1 MLLPRYDQENGET
14 MNHFIVSE
22 TLLSYIMTNNTLMEK
37 YFVFV
42 HQLGNTPLGIA
53 CKKFYS
59 IIYCIWKK
67 KRFSK
72 IIIHI
77 FIILNLVK
85 RNFPNIVRF
94 CRNKYDYCKYKKKK
108 KIYFT
113 TGNSIWSN
121 NYFIFS
127 RETKLEK
134 QYNIISKK
142 ESNKNLR
149 KSYFY

>member
-1 MLLPRYDQENGET
+1 MLLPRYDQDNGET

-42 HQLGNTPLGIA
+42 HQLDNTPLGIA

-77 FIILNLVK
+77 VVVNFYYTEFGKEKFPKYSEIL
-85 RNFPNIVRF
+85 
-94 CRNKYDYCKYKKKK
+94 
-108 KIYFT
+108 
-113 TGNSIWSN
+113 
-121 NYFIFS
+121 
-127 RETKLEK
+127 
-134 QYNIISKK
+134 SK
-142 ESNKNLR
+142 
-149 KSYFY
+149 